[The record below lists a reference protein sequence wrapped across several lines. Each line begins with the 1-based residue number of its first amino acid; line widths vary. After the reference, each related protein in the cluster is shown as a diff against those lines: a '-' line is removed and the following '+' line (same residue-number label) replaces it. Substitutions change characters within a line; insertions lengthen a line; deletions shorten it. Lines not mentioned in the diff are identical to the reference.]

1 MLFLALQDKDYKTA
15 ETLHVGLMVDH
26 TAEVS
31 QLCDVFL

>member
-1 MLFLALQDKDYKTA
+1 MLFIALQDKDYKTT

-31 QLCDVFL
+31 QLYDVFL